1 MYVIGKFETTRKKTE
16 IPTEYFH
23 FSLSVNSRDLDS
35 EKNGIRIECKIHEA
49 FKDID
54 YTKDQKAS
62 HRNSP

>member
-1 MYVIGKFETTRKKTE
+1 MFVVIFETTRKKLKFLPSIFT
-16 IPTEYFH
+16 
-23 FSLSVNSRDLDS
+23 SQLSVNSRDLDS

-62 HRNSP
+62 PRNSP